1 MLRILPCAESCSS
14 PLGRANPVWL
24 DPFCRNMEL
33 AAQAE
38 HEDDLPENLSE
49 ITDLWN
55 SPARTHV
62 RHGPHRTPSLLHP
75 RPVPPPQLL
84 SPPTGDLRER
94 AFRSQA

>member
-1 MLRILPCAESCSS
+1 M
-14 PLGRANPVWL
+14 WL

-62 RHGPHRTPSLLHP
+62 RHGHYRGPMSLLL
-75 RPVPPPQLL
+75 QLL
-84 SPPTGDLRER
+84 SPSLGPRVPVLRLLSRSLLPFAGHLRQR
-94 AFRSQA
+94 ALGRQARG